1 MRVFLLKPYKTNIFE
16 LDFGVKFCQ
25 RQIKDLWECEIE
37 FISEQTRIGEL
48 NKKQDTLFFILD
60 PLCVPS
66 KNTKDLLESALN
78 KGYDLV
84 VPVSN
89 ESDFKFQRANVPFI
103 YHNLT
108 TFCELAE
115 IMSSKTEIISA
126 DQVDPFLFAVKN
138 NSLKKDIKIID
149 IPTLSLKKGI
159 VKGAL
164 VHRFKDVFSAP
175 RDDLIALIPEGV
187 KKVLDIGCAQGGLGK
202 NLKKK
207 KKDIEI
213 TGIELSPV
221 LAKEANLVYDK
232 VIVDDVEKI
241 DINDK
246 FDLVICGDI
255 VEHLYNP
262 WQILV
267 KINKWLKK
275 DGYFIGCVPNVGHW
289 SIVKDLLEGRFEYIP
304 IGLLCVGHI
313 RFFTEKSLKQMLNE
327 AGFAIELWHKQKFPP
342 SPQGEIFLE
351 KIKNLQLGDMDSLT
365 TFSFNFR
372 VRKVELR

>member
-1 MRVFLLKPYKTNIFE
+1 MRVFLLKPHKTNIFE
-16 LDFGVKFCQ
+16 LDFGFKFCQ
-25 RQIKDLWECEIE
+25 RQIEDLWKCEIE
-37 FISEQTRIGEL
+37 FISEQTKIGDLDKRE
-48 NKKQDTLFFILD
+48 DVLFFILD

-66 KNTKDLLESALN
+66 KNTKNLLKLALN

-84 VPVSN
+84 VPMSN
-89 ESDFKFQRANVPFI
+89 ESHLEIQTARLPFI
-103 YHNLT
+103 YHNLS
-108 TFCELAE
+108 TFCEMAE
-115 IMSSKTEIISA
+115 IMSSETEIIPA

-149 IPTLSLKKGI
+149 IPTLPLKKGI

-164 VHRFKDVFSAP
+164 VHRSIDVFSAP
-175 RDDLIALIPEGV
+175 RDDLIALIPEGI

-207 KKDIEI
+207 KRDIEI

-221 LAKEANLVYDK
+221 LAEKATLVYDK
-232 VIVDDVEKI
+232 VIIGDVEKV
-241 DINDK
+241 DINDI

-255 VEHLYNP
+255 IEHLYNP

-304 IGLLCVGHI
+304 AGLLCVGHI
-313 RFFTEKSLKQMLNE
+313 RFFTEKSLKEMLNE
-327 AGFAIELWHKQKFPP
+327 AGFAIDLWHKQKFPP

-351 KIKNLQLGDMDSLT
+351 KIKNLQLGDLDSLT

-372 VRKVELR
+372 ARKVESR